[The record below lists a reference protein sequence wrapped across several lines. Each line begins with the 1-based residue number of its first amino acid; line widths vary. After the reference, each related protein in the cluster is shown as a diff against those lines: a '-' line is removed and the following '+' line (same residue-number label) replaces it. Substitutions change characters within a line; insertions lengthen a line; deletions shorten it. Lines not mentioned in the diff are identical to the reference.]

1 MKGLVAA
8 ILILVTPPLA
18 MAAHGGGFHGGGFH
32 GGGFHGGGF
41 HGGGFHGGG
50 FHGGGFHG
58 GGFRGGFFFGPFW
71 YPYAYG
77 YPYAF
82 GYPYAYPYA
91 YPYPEYYPPEYYPPT
106 SPYSGSAPPPESPYA
121 GQGEQGPSAEA
132 TPEDARR
139 ADYGLVS
146 LHGVLDGAAVDL
158 DGRFWLTAEALEQRW
173 LALPRGAHTLTV
185 HVSGARPIERRIQVR
200 AGATQVVRFAKTAG

>member
-32 GGGFHGGGF
+32 GGGF
-41 HGGGFHGGG
+41 
-50 FHGGGFHG
+50 
-58 GGFRGGFFFGPFW
+58 RGGFFFGPFG

-77 YPYAF
+77 YPYAN
-82 GYPYAYPYA
+82 PYA
-91 YPYPEYYPPEYYPPT
+91 YPYPEYYPPEYYPSEYYPPT

-146 LHGVLDGAAVDL
+146 LHGVPDGAAVDL

-185 HVSGARPIERRIQVR
+185 HVSGARPIERRIQVK
-200 AGATQVVRFAKTAG
+200 AGATQVLRFAKTAG

>member
-18 MAAHGGGFHGGGFH
+18 MAAHGGS
-32 GGGFHGGGF
+32 F

-77 YPYAF
+77 YPYA
-82 GYPYAYPYA
+82 YPYAYPYPGY
-91 YPYPEYYPPEYYPPT
+91 YPPEYYPPEYYPPT
-106 SPYSGSAPPPESPYA
+106 SRYSGSAPPPESPYA

-146 LHGVLDGAAVDL
+146 LHGVPDGAAVDL

-185 HVSGARPIERRIQVR
+185 HVSRARPIERRIQVK
-200 AGATQVVRFAKTAG
+200 AGATQVVRFPKTAG